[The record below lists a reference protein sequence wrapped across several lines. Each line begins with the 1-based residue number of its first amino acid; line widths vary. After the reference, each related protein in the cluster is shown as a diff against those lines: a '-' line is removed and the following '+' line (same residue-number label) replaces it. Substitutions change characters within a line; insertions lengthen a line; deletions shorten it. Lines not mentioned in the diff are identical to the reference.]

1 MIYIDAVKGKGL
13 KMTGSMAEVSAE
25 CILALRAIYKKNL
38 ELFPE
43 PEIARGIMLN
53 IMVKAID
60 LRNE

>member
-1 MIYIDAVKGKGL
+1 MYYLIENV
-13 KMTGSMAEVSAE
+13 
-25 CILALRAIYKKNL
+25 KKNL